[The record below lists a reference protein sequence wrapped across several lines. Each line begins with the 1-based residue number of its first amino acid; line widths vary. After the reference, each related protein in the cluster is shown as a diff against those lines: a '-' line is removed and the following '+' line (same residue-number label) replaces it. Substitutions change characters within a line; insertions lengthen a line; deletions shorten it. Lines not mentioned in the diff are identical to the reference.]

1 MANILKVWLKKNELT
16 PDPND
21 YNAVVSSV
29 GSISKQGIIDALVKE
44 GVELQRETLED
55 VVNRYN
61 RVCAAHVLSG
71 WNVDTGLVY
80 MRPVVSG
87 AFYTKKFDPAKNSV
101 YVAVT
106 QGSSIRKEVSDTK
119 VEVLG
124 EMPDM
129 MYIMQVVNM
138 QSKSSDG
145 TLVRGRNAQVE
156 GAYLKLVGDDPAVG
170 VYLTSVGVKNAVE
183 TKLDA
188 DHIVTNE
195 PSKLLILVPADLPQ
209 GAYRLKVVTQFTGSN
224 KQLKAPREAVFGQE
238 LAVV

>member
-1 MANILKVWLKKNELT
+1 MENILKVWLKKNELT

-21 YNAVVSSV
+21 YIAVVSSA
-29 GSISKQGIIDALVKE
+29 GRIDKQGVINALVKE

-61 RVCAAHVLSG
+61 RVCASYVLSG

-80 MRPVVSG
+80 MRPMVTG
-87 AFYTKKFDPAKNSV
+87 AFFSKKFDPAKNSV

-106 QGSSIRKEVSDTK
+106 QGASIRKEIGDTK

-124 EMPDM
+124 EMPDT

-138 QSKSSDG
+138 QSKIADG

-156 GAYLKLVGDDPAVG
+156 GSYLKVAGEDPTVG
-170 VYLTSVGVKNAVE
+170 VYFINAE
-183 TKLDA
+183 TAAEIKLNA
-188 DHIVTNE
+188 DHLVTNDR
-195 PSKLLILVPADLPQ
+195 SKLLLLVPADLPQ

-224 KQLKAPREAVFGQE
+224 KLLKTPREAVFAQE